1 MTHSS
6 DNLLDVVQGV
16 EYLVGNS
23 DISNKPL
30 VPYSDIVCDFL
41 VALSRKLMKHKDIS
55 LYPDVMSFAFWCRRA
70 NLNILEKKYSKIG
83 QIRLG
88 RGIAFH
94 ITPSNVPV
102 NFAFSLCFGL
112 IAGNTNIVRV
122 SSQRMPQVEL
132 ICSAINKL
140 LTNPEF
146 IEINSRV
153 IVVSYKRSDE
163 VTSALSSLCDI
174 RIIWGGD
181 NTISNIRRFNI
192 SPRCVDLA
200 FSDRYS
206 IAIIDSNAI
215 GNASSK
221 ELEKVAINFYNDS
234 YVMDQNA
241 CSSPHILFWY
251 GKISIKNKAKFWDAV
266 YNAALLRYELT
277 NIKAID
283 KYTKTLNQ
291 SIDDDNILQVTN
303 LDNLVTYI
311 ELKHIENNL
320 HKYRGMF
327 GLFYTYEITNLD
339 DLASVINNKFQ
350 TLAYYGL
357 NKKQLKEFVLK
368 NNITGIDRIV
378 PLGMALD
385 MNIIWDGYDVV
396 SHLSRVVDI
405 H

>member
-1 MTHSS
+1 MIHSN
-6 DNLLDVVQGV
+6 DNALNTLQGI
-16 EYLVGNS
+16 EYFVGNS

-30 VPYSDIVCDFL
+30 VPYSNIVCDFL
-41 VALSRKLMKHKDIS
+41 AILSEKLMKHRDIG
-55 LYPDVMSFAFWCRRA
+55 LYPDVMSFSFWCRKA
-70 NLNILEKKYSKIG
+70 NLNILKKQYNQID

-122 SSQRMPQVEL
+122 SSKHMPQIEL
-132 ICSAINKL
+132 ICSVINNL
-140 LTNPEF
+140 LIQPRF

-153 IVVSYKRSDE
+153 IVIRYKRSDE
-163 VTSALSSLCDI
+163 VTSMLSSLCDI

-181 NTISNIRRFNI
+181 NTINSIRKFNI

-206 IAIIDSNAI
+206 IAIIDSNSI
-215 GNASSK
+215 SNISSK
-221 ELEKVAINFYNDS
+221 ELEKVAINFYNDA
-234 YVMDQNA
+234 YIMDQNA
-241 CSSPHILFWY
+241 CSSPHILFWH
-251 GKISIKNKAKFWDAV
+251 GKITKKNKTRFWNAV
-266 YNAALLRYELT
+266 YNVALVRYDLT

-283 KYTKTLNQ
+283 KYNKILNQ
-291 SIDDDNILQVTN
+291 SIDDDNIAHIVN

-311 ELKHIENNL
+311 ELKHMENNL
-320 HKYRGMF
+320 CDYKGMF
-327 GLFYTYEITNLD
+327 GLFYTYEITSLD
-339 DLASVINNKFQ
+339 VLATMINNKFQ
-350 TLAYYGL
+350 TLAHYGL
-357 NKKQLKEFVLK
+357 SRTQLKELVLK

-378 PLGMALD
+378 PLGRALD
-385 MNIIWDGYDVV
+385 MSIIWDGYDVV
-396 SHLSRVVDI
+396 SYLSRVIDI